1 MAEPRNELP
10 ATLFGL
16 GEKGESTPVRVRFL
30 PSAIEITVKDQGP
43 LRLTYGS
50 VTMELGPDDEFWVF
64 KGHALGKDLLVYI
77 NEESLPDI
85 VRSSGAHP
93 SVIERIDKLASV
105 KEAHTSWQMV
115 TLALFLLFIVVI
127 LAGMYAGVPILLDM
141 AIDRIPVDWEVS
153 LGAAAAGDITRS
165 YSECMD
171 PELNTALAEVTDRLV
186 TASGDQ
192 PYTFNFT
199 IIDTEMVNAFA
210 LPGGRMF
217 VTYGLLNA
225 TNDPH
230 EVAGVLGHEM
240 AHVTERHGLRNVV
253 ANAGIKIMVAIIIG
267 GTDSDI
273 VELAPLAGQLSA
285 LAFSREQE
293 READYGGLEIL
304 YAAKLDPD
312 GLPRFFDRLAGDDT
326 SIEGFMEVVST
337 HPMSAERATELRS
350 VISSRPAPTITPLAT
365 DWSTL
370 EKLCRP
376 LPVEGGP

>member
-1 MAEPRNELP
+1 MAEPRSELP

-50 VTMELGPDDEFWVF
+50 VTMKLGPDDEFWVF
-64 KGHALGKDLLVYI
+64 KGHALGKDLLIYI
-77 NEESLPDI
+77 NEDSLPDI

-105 KEAHTSWQMV
+105 KEAHSSWQMV
-115 TLALFLLFIVVI
+115 ALALFVLLIVVI
-127 LAGMYAGVPILLDM
+127 LAGIYAGVPILLDM
-141 AIDRIPVDWEVS
+141 AVDRIPVDWEVS

-165 YSECMD
+165 YGECTG
-171 PELNTALAEVTDRLV
+171 PELNAALAEVTDRLV
-186 TASGDQ
+186 AASGDQ

-225 TNDPH
+225 TDDPH
-230 EVAGVLGHEM
+230 EVAGVLAHEM
-240 AHVTERHGLRNVV
+240 AHVTKRHGLRNVV
-253 ANAGIKIMVAIIIG
+253 ANAGIRIMVAIIIG

-293 READYGGLEIL
+293 READDGGLEVL

-312 GLPRFFDRLAGDDT
+312 GLPRFFDRLASDDT
-326 SIEGFMEVVST
+326 ILQDVMEVAST
-337 HPMSAERATELRS
+337 HPVSADRAAELRS
-350 VISSRPAPTITPLAT
+350 VISSRPAPTIVPPAT

-370 EKLCRP
+370 EKRCTP
-376 LPVEGGP
+376 LPVEGMP